1 MQVTVSLS
9 LLGNDDGRMSFR
21 LNSNVLVTPLTSVVF
36 DFMPDNNLP
45 PGRVQ

>member
-1 MQVTVSLS
+1 
-9 LLGNDDGRMSFR
+9 MSF
-21 LNSNVLVTPLTSVVF
+21 LLSSYVLVGPLTTVAF